1 MSKIIEK
8 KKVTVVDYAYYNY
21 SLDDMEE
28 LMSYLNSISETSI
41 DNDVRKKI
49 SEILVRAYTYAK
61 EGFIEDRL
69 ETAVKPKN
77 IAKNIANKIPFE
89 IKIKRKEA

>member
-8 KKVTVVDYAYYNY
+8 KKVTVVDYVYYNC
-21 SLDDMEE
+21 SLDDMEA

-41 DNDVRKKI
+41 DSDVRKKI
-49 SEILVRAYTYAK
+49 SEITVRAYTGFK
-61 EGFIEDRL
+61 EGFVENRL

-77 IAKNIANKIPFE
+77 IAKNITDKIPIE
-89 IKIKRKEA
+89 IKWKKKEA

>member
-8 KKVTVVDYAYYNY
+8 KKVTVMDYADYRCAIDG
-21 SLDDMEE
+21 LEV
-28 LMSYLNSISETSI
+28 LMSYLNSVSEASI
-41 DNDVRKKI
+41 NKDVHQKI
-49 SEILVRAYTYAK
+49 TEILVRAYTGFK
-61 EGFIEDRL
+61 EGHIEDRQ

-77 IAKNIANKIPFE
+77 IGKNIADKIPFE

>member
-8 KKVTVVDYAYYNY
+8 KKFTVVDYADYWC
-21 SLDDMEE
+21 SLDDMEA
-28 LMSYLNSISETSI
+28 LMDYLNSINEASI

-49 SEILVRAYTYAK
+49 SEILVRAYTGFK
-61 EGFIEDRL
+61 EGFIENRI

-77 IAKNIANKIPFE
+77 IGKNIADKIPFE

>member
-8 KKVTVVDYAYYNY
+8 KKVTVIDYADYRC
-21 SLDDMEE
+21 SLDDMEA
-28 LMSYLNSISETSI
+28 LMGYLNSISETSI
-41 DNDVRKKI
+41 NNDVRKKVQAM
-49 SEILVRAYTYAK
+49 LVRAYAGFK

-77 IAKNIANKIPFE
+77 IAKNIADKIPIE
-89 IKIKRKEA
+89 IRWKGKEA

>member
-8 KKVTVVDYAYYNY
+8 KKVTVIDYADYRR
-21 SLDDMEE
+21 SLDGMEA

-41 DNDVRKKI
+41 NNDVRKKVQ
-49 SEILVRAYTYAK
+49 EILVRAYTGFK
-61 EGFIEDRL
+61 EGFIENRL

-77 IAKNIANKIPFE
+77 IAKNITDRIPIE
-89 IKIKRKEA
+89 IKWKRKEA

>member
-21 SLDDMEE
+21 SLDDMEA

-41 DNDVRKKI
+41 DSDVRKKI
-49 SEILVRAYTYAK
+49 SEILVRAYTLVK

-69 ETAVKPKN
+69 ETAVKPKKKK
-77 IAKNIANKIPFE
+77 KNIADKIPIE
-89 IKIKRKEA
+89 IKWKKKEA

>member
-21 SLDDMEE
+21 SLDDMEA

-41 DNDVRKKI
+41 DSDVRKKI
-49 SEILVRAYTYAK
+49 SEIIVRAYTGFK
-61 EGFIEDRL
+61 EGFVENRL

-77 IAKNIANKIPFE
+77 IAKNIADKIPIE
-89 IKIKRKEA
+89 IRWKEKEA

>member
-1 MSKIIEK
+1 
-8 KKVTVVDYAYYNY
+8 
-21 SLDDMEE
+21 
-28 LMSYLNSISETSI
+28 MSYLKSISEESI

-49 SEILVRAYTYAK
+49 LDYCEKVYINSK
-61 EGFIEDRL
+61 NSFIEDQI

-77 IAKNIANKIPFE
+77 IGKNIADKIPFE

>member
-8 KKVTVVDYAYYNY
+8 KKVTVVDYVDYQC
-21 SLDDMEE
+21 SLDDMEV
-28 LMSYLNSISETSI
+28 LMSYLNSISEASI
-41 DNDVRKKI
+41 NDDVRNKV
-49 SEILVRAYTYAK
+49 SQMLVRVYTSLK
-61 EGFIEDRL
+61 EGHIEDRT

-77 IAKNIANKIPFE
+77 IGKNLADKIPFE

>member
-8 KKVTVVDYAYYNY
+8 KKVTVVDYVYYWR
-21 SLDDMEE
+21 SLDDMEK

-41 DNDVRKKI
+41 DSDVRKKI
-49 SEILVRAYTYAK
+49 SEIIVSSYTGFK
-61 EGFIEDRL
+61 EGFIENRL

-77 IAKNIANKIPFE
+77 IAKNIADKIPIE
-89 IKIKRKEA
+89 IKWKGKEA